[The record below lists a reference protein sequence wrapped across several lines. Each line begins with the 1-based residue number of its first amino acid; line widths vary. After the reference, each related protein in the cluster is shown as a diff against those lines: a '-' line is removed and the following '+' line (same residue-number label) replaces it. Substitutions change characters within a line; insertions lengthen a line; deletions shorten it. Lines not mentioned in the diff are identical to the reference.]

1 MQPGLHKRRCEDE
14 SMNESVRYKDAR
26 SRPLRSE
33 PETKAHLGNRRW
45 VLGLTGIGMTIF
57 ALSAGRLGLV
67 GFPGLRIPQILLA
80 VAGFCCAF
88 FGLVIPRNGGR
99 QWALRLARSQIALIV
114 ISTLAGLLLCEII
127 SLGVEMADQQGN
139 KARGEQTSNEM
150 KFLAQPVAD
159 PKLELRLAPYAG
171 GHDAK
176 GFRNERVPDKVN
188 IVAIGDSQTWG
199 INASRSEAWPQTLSK
214 ISGRSVYNM
223 GMGSY
228 GTVHYWVLTDEA
240 LELSPK
246 VIVVALF
253 LGNDLWDAYR
263 MVYSLGIYPQ
273 FRNGSANEELLNDT
287 VASRYHQTIQEAK
300 EFRAHF
306 QKPASSPTWYDFLRS
321 HSAFARVFYRRG
333 IWPTTGRREYEAYQ
347 HNRAWA
353 IAYPDKGVI
362 YDKDAV
368 RTVFMTSQHLLG
380 LDLDDPRIAEGLR
393 ITKEMLLRIQA
404 KTASANSRLLLLF
417 IPTKELVY
425 ADAVKTST
433 GHLNATY
440 ARVVLMESRARA
452 EIILL
457 CKQNGIDYVDP
468 VPALKDAIDH
478 NEQIY
483 PWTGDSHHTPRGY
496 SVLASEVNKSLVRL
510 GW

>member
-1 MQPGLHKRRCEDE
+1 
-14 SMNESVRYKDAR
+14 MNESVRYKD
-26 SRPLRSE
+26 SHFRPLRSE
-33 PETKAHLGNRRW
+33 PESTAQKSNRRW
-45 VLGLTGIGMTIF
+45 ILGLIGIGMTIF
-57 ALSAGRLGLV
+57 ALLAGRLGLV
-67 GFPGLRIPQILLA
+67 GVPGLRIAQILLA
-80 VAGFCCAF
+80 LTGLCCSF
-88 FGLVIPRNGGR
+88 FGLVIPKNRGR
-99 QWALRLARSQIALIV
+99 QLAVSLARSQLALIG
-114 ISTLAGLLLCEII
+114 ISTVTGLLLCEII
-127 SLGVEMADQQGN
+127 SLGVEITDQQGN
-139 KARGEQTSNEM
+139 RARGEQTSNEM

-176 GFRNERVPDKVN
+176 GFRNDRVPDKVS

-240 LELSPK
+240 LELSAK

-273 FRNGSANEELLNDT
+273 FRNGIVNEELLNDT
-287 VASRYHQTIQEAK
+287 VASRYHETIEEAK
-300 EFRAHF
+300 TFSSHF
-306 QKPASSPTWYDFLRS
+306 HKPTSSPTWYDFLRS

-333 IWPTTGRREYEAYQ
+333 IWPAAGRREYEAYQ
-347 HNRAWA
+347 QNKAWA
-353 IAYPDKGVI
+353 MAYPDKGVV

-380 LDLDDPRIAEGLR
+380 LNLADPRIAEGLR
-393 ITKEMLLRIQA
+393 ITKEMLLRIRA
-404 KTASANSRLLLLF
+404 KTASANARLLLLF
-417 IPTKELVY
+417 VPTKESVY
-425 ADAVKTST
+425 TEAVKKTTS
-433 GHLNATY
+433 HLNATY
-440 ARVVLMESRARA
+440 EKVVVMESQARA
-452 EIILL
+452 EIISL
-457 CKQNGIDYVDP
+457 CRQNDIEYVDP
-468 VPALKDAIDH
+468 LPALEEAIRR

-483 PWTGDSHHTPRGY
+483 PWTGDSHYTPRGY
-496 SVLASEVNKSLVRL
+496 SILASEVNKSLVRL